1 MHTPSPQPSTA
12 QVPAIYARLLRMLL
26 QHADVDGDQ
35 VLAAA
40 GLDWPGL
47 LQREAGLT
55 LATVSRLVEAAVAAT
70 GRPWLGLDLGGQ
82 APISAHGPM
91 GYAAVTAPTLGHAL
105 MVLGRYAAL
114 RNDTLLWQAQAGPQG
129 LRLQATELLPWGA
142 ARGVMTDTMAA
153 AMLRIVEAAVGH
165 LPAGL
170 VVDLPGPRPPWAAQ
184 YERFAPVVWRFE
196 QPALAVEAQATVLAL
211 PVLGADATAH
221 AAAAQACEQALA
233 QQTPPNLSQQVAAH
247 LARVEHGRYPSLVD
261 VAGLLGLSPRTLMR
275 RLAAEATSFQT
286 LLDQARQTQALWM
299 LQHTQWTVDEIA
311 ARLGYAD
318 TSNFSRTVRRWW
330 GHTPGVLRAQRGSA
344 EKVSGAEAEVE
355 GVKLG
360 DH

>member
-1 MHTPSPQPSTA
+1 
-12 QVPAIYARLLRMLL
+12 MLL
-26 QHADVDGDQ
+26 QHAEVDGDQ

-55 LATVSRLVEAAVAAT
+55 LSTVSRLVEAAVAAS

-114 RNDTLLWQAQAGPQG
+114 RNDTLLWQTQAGPQG

-142 ARGVMTDTMAA
+142 ARGVMMDTMAA

-170 VVDLPGPRPPWAAQ
+170 SVDLPGPRPPWAAQ
-184 YERFAPVVWRFE
+184 YQRFAPVEWRFD
-196 QPALAVEAQATVLAL
+196 QPALAVEAQTHVLAL
-211 PVLGADATAH
+211 PVLGADAKAH
-221 AAAAQACEQALA
+221 AAACRDCEQALA
-233 QQTPPNLSQQVAAH
+233 QHAPPRMGQQVAAH
-247 LARVEHGRYPSLVD
+247 LARVAHGRYPTLVE

-275 RLAAEATSFQT
+275 RLAAEATSFQN
-286 LLDQARQTQALWM
+286 LLDQARQTHALWM

-330 GHTPGVLRAQRGSA
+330 GQTPSGLRAAPDG
-344 EKVSGAEAEVE
+344 
-355 GVKLG
+355 L
-360 DH
+360 HI